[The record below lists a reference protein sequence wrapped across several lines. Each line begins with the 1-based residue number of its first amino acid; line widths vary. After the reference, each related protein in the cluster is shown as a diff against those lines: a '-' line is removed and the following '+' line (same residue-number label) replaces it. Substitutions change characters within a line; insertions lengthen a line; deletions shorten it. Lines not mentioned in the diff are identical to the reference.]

1 MMLRILLLVA
11 IFAPSPA
18 LLGCGG
24 GGEAKAPET
33 FAPKPPPEQ
42 MEGEGKRSK
51 PADSI
56 QSDG

>member
-1 MMLRILLLVA
+1 MIRLLLLVA
-11 IFAPSPA
+11 ILAPSAA
-18 LLGCGG
+18 LIGCGG

-42 MEGEGKRSK
+42 VEGEGKRSK
-51 PADSI
+51 PADPV